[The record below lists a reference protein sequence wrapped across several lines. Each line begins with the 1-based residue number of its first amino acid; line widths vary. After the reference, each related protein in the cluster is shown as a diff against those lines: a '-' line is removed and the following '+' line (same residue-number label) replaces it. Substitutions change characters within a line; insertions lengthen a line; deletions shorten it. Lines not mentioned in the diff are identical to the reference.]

1 MPLINCKVVSK
12 LKWTKYCVLFAV
24 GADNSNSND
33 IFWTIKYTKLKK
45 IRKRQSTIIQ
55 TLSQRI

>member
-1 MPLINCKVVSK
+1 MPLVNCKVVSK
-12 LKWTKYCVLFAV
+12 LKWTKYCVLFAA

-33 IFWTIKYTKLKK
+33 IILTIKDTKLKK

-55 TLSQRI
+55 TPSQRI